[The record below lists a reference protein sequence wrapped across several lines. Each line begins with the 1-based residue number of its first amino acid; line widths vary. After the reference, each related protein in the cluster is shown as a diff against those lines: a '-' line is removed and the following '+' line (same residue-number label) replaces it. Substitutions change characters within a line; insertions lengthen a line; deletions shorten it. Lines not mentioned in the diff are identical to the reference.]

1 MAGPRRGAQSS
12 DAGDFVT
19 TLCDPA
25 LAHGSKSRPDRPL
38 PDYDG
43 PSSGQSGSTR
53 SEPICSSLW
62 WNSISK
68 MPVMVAG
75 NETSIASPAGT
86 SFSMS

>member
-12 DAGDFVT
+12 DARDFVT
-19 TLCDPA
+19 TLCDPP
-25 LAHGSKSRPDRPL
+25 LAHESKWRLNSPL
-38 PDYDG
+38 PDYYG
-43 PSSGQSGSTR
+43 ASSLQSGSTR

-75 NETSIASPAGT
+75 NETLIVSPAGT
-86 SFSMS
+86 SSSMS